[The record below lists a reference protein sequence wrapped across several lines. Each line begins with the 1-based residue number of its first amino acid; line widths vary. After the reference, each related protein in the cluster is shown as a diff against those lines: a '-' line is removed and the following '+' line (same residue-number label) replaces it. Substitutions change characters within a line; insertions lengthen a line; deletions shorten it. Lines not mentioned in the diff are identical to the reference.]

1 MKQTISILSIL
12 SLLLLGGISIAADSV
27 RAGQPAPDF
36 ELADQ
41 DGQVHSIEDYRGK

>member
-12 SLLLLGGISIAADSV
+12 SLLLLGGFSIAADSV